1 MKDFALF
8 KLGVREDMNPELRRV
23 TILSNMVYVVIA
35 SIVVFYLLVRGRTY
49 LNPTELT
56 FTSWIPVII
65 LTASTVCLLLNR
77 AEFYV
82 LSKSIFIT
90 SWVLFTTVLLFV
102 VYGSIQSDYL
112 VHPFYCIISSIM
124 VHILFS
130 YYSERVIYLFFVVIT
145 WSLILFS
152 NEFITHFMLP
162 TNTPPPF
169 KLNLMGWRISSYMFA
184 AFFNLTILYVIR
196 LNYRFY
202 SDLQVRNNTVSL
214 QNERLEEQQRELE
227 NLMQKLEEKVLT
239 RTLALKEQN
248 VRLTEYAFF
257 NSHILRAPVSRIR
270 GLVNLL
276 GLAIDKEEENKIR
289 RLLSD
294 SMNELDQAIIVINSK
309 LDEVHPPEST
319 QLGDQ

>member
-1 MKDFALF
+1 MKDFGLF
-8 KLGVREDMNPELRRV
+8 KLGATEAMDPELRRV
-23 TILSNMVYVVIA
+23 TILSNMVYVVIG
-35 SIVVFYLLVRGRTY
+35 SIVIFYILIRGHIY
-49 LNPTELT
+49 LNPTELA
-56 FTSWIPVII
+56 FSSWIPVII
-65 LTASTVCLLLNR
+65 LSASIACLLLNR
-77 AEFYV
+77 AGFYV

-90 SWVLFTTVLLFV
+90 SWILFTTVFLFV
-102 VYGSIQSDYL
+102 LYGSIQSDYL

-130 YYSERVIYLFFVVIT
+130 YYSERAIYLFFVVIT

-152 NEFITHFMLP
+152 NEFITYFLLT

-169 KLNLMGWRISSYMFA
+169 KFNLTGWRISNYMFA

-214 QNERLEEQQRELE
+214 QNKRLEEQQRELE
-227 NLMQKLEEKVLT
+227 NLMQKLEEKVLI

-248 VRLTEYAFF
+248 ERLTEYAFF

-276 GLAIDKEEENKIR
+276 GLTIDKEEENKIR
-289 RLLSD
+289 GLLSD
-294 SMNELDQAIIVINSK
+294 CMNELDQAIIIINSK

-319 QLGDQ
+319 QWENQ